1 MAEHQDRFIILKK
14 MKYGEADLIIHALS
28 SQGAKKSFIA
38 RSALKSKKRFGG
50 GVLEPT
56 HFVGL
61 TYKDSRNEGG
71 LNVLNEAI
79 LIDDFQGLRTDYDK
93 IEIALFFLNC
103 VYHVSQEGDQDSQ
116 FLFNLLGHSLRALV
130 KTSNPLRLK
139 LHFCLKFLYQQ
150 GVIALDPWMSPFLKT
165 NLADSDQLEVASRAG
180 IVSEV
185 IPTEASESQV
195 KPEVAST
202 THVQATDELLQQN
215 VHKKSVQESVEDY
228 LDSIESQVLQYL
240 KTADNAGSVY

>member
-1 MAEHQDRFIILKK
+1 MTEHQDRFIILKK

-28 SQGAKKSFIA
+28 SQGTKKSFIA

-61 TYKDSRNEGG
+61 TYRESRSEGG
-71 LNVLNEAI
+71 LNVLNEAT
-79 LIDDFQGLRTDYDK
+79 LIDDFHGLRTDYDK
-93 IEIALFFLNC
+93 LEIGLFFLNC

-130 KTSNPLRLK
+130 KTTNPLRLK

-150 GVIALDPWMSPFLKT
+150 GVMALDPWMSPFLKT
-165 NLADSDQLEVASRAG
+165 NLADSDQLDVLSSSASSSDALCG
-180 IVSEV
+180 QL
-185 IPTEASESQV
+185 PA
-195 KPEVAST
+195 KNA
-202 THVQATDELLQQN
+202 QA
-215 VHKKSVQESVEDY
+215 SVQQSVEDY